1 MKIINNYLKYFFF
14 VLFFSSYSIAFS
26 NNIQFNGLS
35 KLTIDDLQSLTSVDI
50 YSNNIT
56 DIDLDKIIK
65 DLYSS
70 DLIYDLDF
78 SLDSGSI
85 LVSIVENSLIEE
97 IYINGNIRIKD
108 KEIKQI
114 CFDKFMRENDDI
126 NEQLDNVSTLKDMDA
141 MIKRIF
147 M

>member
-1 MKIINNYLKYFFF
+1 MTN
-14 VLFFSSYSIAFS
+14 
-26 NNIQFNGLS
+26 
-35 KLTIDDLQSLTSVDI
+35 VDI
-50 YSNNIT
+50 YSDKIT

-108 KEIKQI
+108 NQIKQVLKSKVNFYLNKNDLNKDI
-114 CFDKFMRENDDI
+114 TNIRILLNSLGYIDNSVKVKKERYSENRI
-126 NEQLDNVSTLKDMDA
+126 N
-141 MIKRIF
+141 IIF
-147 M
+147 EIFENS